1 MLDRMI
7 FSLSTPLKSFKLV
20 VLVVFHLH
28 TYSSNPTAVSGY
40 EDDTEEGKEGV
51 GEGRL
56 VEPPCTQCSDG
67 EWTDDGNDCCDELY
81 IVSIC
86 ILTCV
91 GSLHRECY
99 LIIYCHLK

>member
-1 MLDRMI
+1 M
-7 FSLSTPLKSFKLV
+7 V

-40 EDDTEEGKEGV
+40 EDDTEEGKEGI

-91 GSLHRECY
+91 MKSPVSLVMFTMTIMPMRSPSV
-99 LIIYCHLK
+99 LKSM